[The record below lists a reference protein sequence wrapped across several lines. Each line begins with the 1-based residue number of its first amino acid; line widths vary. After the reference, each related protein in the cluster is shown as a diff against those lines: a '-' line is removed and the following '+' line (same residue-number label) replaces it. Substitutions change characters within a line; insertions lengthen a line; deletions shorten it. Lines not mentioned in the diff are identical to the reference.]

1 MRQKSNIQGEKK
13 VRQDQIEKGIEKKKK
28 KSSKIGDESCFCAR
42 RGKRPNP
49 NKRKKKIGK
58 KKNHNL
64 NKKKDIHLSLRL
76 REKTDVTSSFMNL
89 LYNNDFTTTNH

>member
-1 MRQKSNIQGEKK
+1 MSHVFVQEGENAP
-13 VRQDQIEKGIEKKKK
+13 ILISE
-28 KSSKIGDESCFCAR
+28 
-42 RGKRPNP
+42 
-49 NKRKKKIGK
+49 KRKQEK

-76 REKTDVTSSFMNL
+76 REKTDITSSFMNL